1 MNDVRDGSLAGGSP
15 PRSGSRVAPGA
26 VMRVPFLASIVMHAS
41 LVALAIFGLP
51 QLWRAV
57 PEKLPSVTVEL
68 VALADEVVLPEP
80 VPEAPPEESAPAAEA
95 LEPVPPAPLPEAEAP
110 APPPPQPEPP
120 APLPEVAAPPPPPQ
134 PAPQPEAKP
143 ASAPQEVAA
152 PPLPAAKPEAPPA
165 PAPETQ
171 FAEVAESLL
180 LDRAVEETPPGPSF
194 ADVEA
199 ALVTAVGEGPSP
211 EETATLAALV
221 GRQIA
226 EEWRVPA
233 GAAGAEELIV
243 TIEVAL
249 AADGRVVKAG
259 VIEVAGAASGDLEQA
274 ARDAVLR
281 AMNRF
286 RYRPFRDLPPDR
298 YDVWRHMIVRF
309 DPSRMLRS

>member
-1 MNDVRDGSLAGGSP
+1 
-15 PRSGSRVAPGA
+15 
-26 VMRVPFLASIVMHAS
+26 MRVPFLASIVMHAG

-68 VALADEVVLPEP
+68 VALADEVALPEP
-80 VPEAPPEESAPAAEA
+80 MPEVPPEESAPAAES
-95 LEPVPPAPLPEAEAP
+95 LEPVPPAPLPEVEAP
-110 APPPPQPEPP
+110 A
-120 APLPEVAAPPPPPQ
+120 PPPQ

-143 ASAPQEVAA
+143 ASAPQEVTA

-171 FAEVAESLL
+171 FTEVAESLL

-199 ALVTAVGEGPSP
+199 ALATAVGEGPSA

-233 GAAGAEELIV
+233 GASGAEELIV

-249 AADGRVVKAG
+249 TPDGRVVRAD
-259 VIEVAGAASGDLEQA
+259 VIEVAGAASGDLERA
-274 ARDAVLR
+274 ARGAVLR
-281 AMNRF
+281 AMNHF

>member
-1 MNDVRDGSLAGGSP
+1 MNDVRHGSLVGGSP
-15 PRSGSRVAPGA
+15 LRSGSRAMPGA
-26 VMRVPFLASIVMHAS
+26 VMRVPFLASIVMHAG
-41 LVALAIFGLP
+41 LVALAIVGLP
-51 QLWRAV
+51 QLWQSV

-80 VPEAPPEESAPAAEA
+80 APEVPPEESAPAAES
-95 LEPVPPAPLPEAEAP
+95 LEPVPPAPLPEVEAP

-120 APLPEVAAPPPPPQ
+120 APLPEVAAPTPPQ

-143 ASAPQEVAA
+143 ASASQEVAS

-165 PAPETQ
+165 PAPEKQ

-180 LDRAVEETPPGPSF
+180 LDRAVEETSPGLSF

-199 ALVTAVGEGPSP
+199 ALATADGEGSSA

-226 EEWRVPA
+226 EKWRVPA

-249 AADGRVVKAG
+249 TPDGLVVRAD
-259 VIEVAGAASGDLEQA
+259 VIEVAGAASGDLERA
-274 ARDAVLR
+274 AREAVLWAIR
-281 AMNRF
+281 HF
-286 RYRPFRDLPPDR
+286 RYRPFRDLPSDR

-309 DPSRMLRS
+309 DPSMMLRS

>member
-1 MNDVRDGSLAGGSP
+1 M
-15 PRSGSRVAPGA
+15 PGA
-26 VMRVPFLASIVMHAS
+26 VMRVPFLASIVMHAG

-68 VALADEVVLPEP
+68 VALADEVALPEP
-80 VPEAPPEESAPAAEA
+80 VPEVPPEESAPAAES
-95 LEPVPPAPLPEAEAP
+95 LEPVPPAPLPEVEAP
-110 APPPPQPEPP
+110 APPPSQPEPP
-120 APLPEVAAPPPPPQ
+120 APLPEVAAPTSPPQ

-165 PAPETQ
+165 PETQ
-171 FAEVAESLL
+171 FTEVAESLL
-180 LDRAVEETPPGPSF
+180 LDRAVEETPPGSSF

-199 ALVTAVGEGPSP
+199 ALATAVGEGPSA

-233 GAAGAEELIV
+233 GASGAEELIV

-249 AADGRVVKAG
+249 TPDGRVVRAD
-259 VIEVAGAASGDLEQA
+259 VIEVAGAASGDLERA
-274 ARDAVLR
+274 ARGAVLR
-281 AMNRF
+281 AMNHF